1 MNQYPLWKYLLILFV
16 IAIGALYAVPNLY
29 PGEPAVQVSAALRG
43 AKLDPSLADRVK
55 TLLDDKAIAYRRI
68 ESEADKL
75 VIRFDDTELQLK
87 AKDIVKEE
95 LGRNFSVALNLVA
108 TTPEWLRS
116 LNALPMYLGLD
127 LRGGVYF
134 LMEVDMAAAERLG
147 EERYVSDIR
156 SSLREKKVRYL
167 SINRVAGNEARNGG
181 VEVKFRDAEKREQAR
196 AIVAKEYRTLDL
208 SEDDRDGAFYLRAS
222 LNRDEVIEA
231 KRSALQQNLSTL
243 RNRVNEL
250 GVAEPIIQQQG
261 ETRIVVQLPG
271 VQDPVYAR
279 DILGATATL
288 EYHAVDTKN
297 DLQEALRGRVPAG
310 SRVYKERNGNPVLL
324 NKRLIITGDMVVNA
338 ASGIDQTGGS
348 PMVSVTLDDAGAKRM
363 LKFTKENVGKPMAV
377 VYLET
382 KTITRNI
389 DGKEVR
395 QRKKIEEVISVAN
408 ILEPFSKRFQ
418 TTGLDSADEAR
429 QLALLLR
436 AGSLATPIDIVE
448 ERTIGP
454 SLGQDNIDKG
464 TRSVVIGFAL
474 VLVFMVVWYR
484 GFGLV
489 ANVALAANLVMIIA
503 VLSMLQATLTLPG
516 IAGIVLTV
524 GMAVD
529 ANVLI
534 FERIREEIRI
544 GNSPQASISAGY
556 DKAISTIADA
566 NVTTLIAA
574 IVLFV
579 FGTGP
584 IKGFAITLSIGI
596 VTSMF
601 TAIMGTRAIVNLAW
615 GKRRLTKLSI

>member
-29 PGEPAVQVSAALRG
+29 PGEPAVQVSPSLRG
-43 AKLDPSLADRVK
+43 AKLDPGLADRVK
-55 TLLDDKAIAYRRI
+55 SILDDKAIVYRRI

-75 VIRFDDTELQLK
+75 VVRFDDTELQLK

-95 LGRNFSVALNLVA
+95 LGRDFAVALNLVP

-134 LMEVDMAAAERLG
+134 LMEVDMDAAERLG

-156 SSLREKKVRYL
+156 SSLREEKVRYL
-167 SINRVAGNEARNGG
+167 SINRVAGTDTRNGG
-181 VEVKFRDAEKREQAR
+181 VEVKFRDAERREQAR
-196 AIVAKEYRTLDL
+196 VVIAKEFRTLDL
-208 SEDDRDGAFYLRAS
+208 NEDERDGAFYLRAS
-222 LNRDEVIEA
+222 LNRDEVIET
-231 KRSALQQNLSTL
+231 KRVALQQNLSTL

-261 ETRIVVQLPG
+261 ESRIVVQLPG

-288 EYHAVDTKN
+288 EYHAVDTEN
-297 DLQEALRGRVPAG
+297 DVQEALRGRVPPG
-310 SRVYKERNGNPVLL
+310 SRLYKERNGNPVLL
-324 NKRLIITGDMVVNA
+324 KKRLIVTGDMVVNA
-338 ASGIDQTGGS
+338 ASGLDQRGGS

-377 VYLET
+377 VYIET
-382 KTITRNI
+382 KTIVRNI

-436 AGSLATPIDIVE
+436 AGSLATPVDIVE

-464 TRSVVIGFAL
+464 TRSVIIGFML
-474 VLVFMVVWYR
+474 VLVFMAVWYR

-489 ANVALAANLVMIIA
+489 ANLALTANLVLIIA

-534 FERIREEIRI
+534 FERIREELRI

-574 IVLFV
+574 VVLFV

-601 TAIMGTRAIVNLAW
+601 TAIMGTRAVVNLAW
-615 GKRRLTKLSI
+615 GKRRLSKLSI

>member
-16 IAIGALYAVPNLY
+16 IAVGVLYAVPNLY
-29 PGEPAVQVSAALRG
+29 PGEPAVQVSPSLRG
-43 AKLDPSLADRVK
+43 AKLDSGLADRVR
-55 TLLDDKAIAYRRI
+55 TILDDKAIVYRRI
-68 ESEADKL
+68 EASSEKL
-75 VIRFDDTELQLK
+75 IARFDDTELQLR
-87 AKDIVKEE
+87 AKDIIKEE
-95 LGRNFSVALNLVA
+95 LGRDFAVALNLVP

-116 LNALPMYLGLD
+116 MNALPMYLGLD

-147 EERYVSDIR
+147 EERYVSDVR
-156 SSLREKKVRYL
+156 SALRDEKIRYL
-167 SINRVAGNEARNGG
+167 TINRVPGNETRTGG
-181 VEVKFRDAEKREQAR
+181 VEVKFRDAERRDKAH
-196 AIVAKEYRTLDL
+196 AIIATEFRNLELTD
-208 SEDDRDGAFYLRAS
+208 EERDGAFYLRAS
-222 LNRDEVIEA
+222 LSRDEIIET

-261 ETRIVVQLPG
+261 DTRIVVQLPG

-288 EYHAVDTKN
+288 EYHAVDTEN
-297 DLQEALRGRVPAG
+297 DLQEALRGRVPPG
-310 SRVYKERNGNPVLL
+310 SRIYKERNGNPILL
-324 NKRLIITGDMVVNA
+324 KKRLIVTGDMVVNA
-338 ASGIDQTGGS
+338 ASGIDQRAGS

-377 VYLET
+377 VYIET
-382 KTITRNI
+382 KTVIRNI
-389 DGKEVR
+389 DGEEVR

-418 TTGLDSADEAR
+418 TTGLDSPDEAR

-464 TRSVVIGFAL
+464 TRSVIIGFVL
-474 VLVFMVVWYR
+474 VLVFMVMWYR
-484 GFGLV
+484 GFGMV
-489 ANVALAANLVMIIA
+489 ANLALAMNLVLIIA

-534 FERIREEIRI
+534 FERIREEVRI
-544 GNSPQASISAGY
+544 GNSPQASIAAGY
-556 DKAISTIADA
+556 DKALSTIADA

-574 IVLFV
+574 VVLFV

-584 IKGFAITLSIGI
+584 VKGFAITLSIGI
-596 VTSMF
+596 ITSMF
-601 TAIMGTRAIVNLAW
+601 TAIMGTRAVVNLVW

>member
-1 MNQYPLWKYLLILFV
+1 
-16 IAIGALYAVPNLY
+16 
-29 PGEPAVQVSAALRG
+29 
-43 AKLDPSLADRVK
+43 
-55 TLLDDKAIAYRRI
+55 
-68 ESEADKL
+68 
-75 VIRFDDTELQLK
+75 
-87 AKDIVKEE
+87 
-95 LGRNFSVALNLVA
+95 
-108 TTPEWLRS
+108 
-116 LNALPMYLGLD
+116 
-127 LRGGVYF
+127 
-134 LMEVDMAAAERLG
+134 
-147 EERYVSDIR
+147 
-156 SSLREKKVRYL
+156 VRYL
-167 SINRVAGNEARNGG
+167 TINHVAGNETRTGG
-181 VEVKFRDAEKREQAR
+181 VEVKFRDAERREQAR
-196 AIVAKEYRTLDL
+196 AIIAKEFRTLEL
-208 SEDDRDGAFYLRAS
+208 NEEERDGAFFLRAS
-222 LNRDEVIEA
+222 LGRDEVIEN

-261 ETRIVVQLPG
+261 DSRIVVQLPG

-310 SRVYKERNGNPVLL
+310 SRIYKERNGNPILL
-324 NKRLIITGDMVVNA
+324 KKRLIVTGDMVVNA
-338 ASGIDQTGGS
+338 ASGIDQRAGT

-363 LKFTKENVGKPMAV
+363 HKFTKENVGKPMAV
-377 VYLET
+377 VYIET
-382 KTITRNI
+382 KTVTRNI

-418 TTGLDSADEAR
+418 TTGLDSPDEAR

-464 TRSVVIGFAL
+464 TRSVIIGFVF
-474 VLVFMVVWYR
+474 VLVFMVMWYR

-489 ANVALAANLVMIIA
+489 ANLALAMNLVMIIA

-534 FERIREEIRI
+534 FERIREELRI
-544 GNSPQASISAGY
+544 GNSPQASIAAGY
-556 DKAISTIADA
+556 DKALSTIADA

-601 TAIMGTRAIVNLAW
+601 TAIMGTRAVVNLAW
-615 GKRRLTKLSI
+615 GKRRLSKLSI